1 MTITKMGAEICVTGK
16 KKKKKKR
23 VKYPDPRVGPERISE
38 IGRPTTRLTR
48 KEKRHKLLMSK

>member
-16 KKKKKKR
+16 KKR
-23 VKYPDPRVGPERISE
+23 AKYPDPRVGPERISE